1 MFHLLKA
8 CGSQDCQCDQT
19 WSTEV
24 LFMRDIN
31 HSNTAGC
38 NANLPFVYEAFYKK
52 YNTPE
57 TF

>member
-1 MFHLLKA
+1 
-8 CGSQDCQCDQT
+8 
-19 WSTEV
+19 
-24 LFMRDIN
+24 MRDIN

-38 NANLPFVYEAFYKK
+38 NANLLFVYEAFYKK